1 MLPLYQ
7 LENLI
12 EIILSISK
20 YFGLSLNDIFSMD
33 TEEFFIVVKKLQEFI
48 EDERRNLEE
57 KIPKNINYR
66 V

>member
-1 MLPLYQ
+1 MFPLYQ

-12 EIILSISK
+12 ETMLSISK

-48 EDERRNLEE
+48 EDEKRNLEE

-66 V
+66 I

>member
-1 MLPLYQ
+1 
-7 LENLI
+7 
-12 EIILSISK
+12 
-20 YFGLSLNDIFSMD
+20 MD

-66 V
+66 I